1 MPDARIGHRLG
12 AFPLAA
18 RRAVTP
24 AHPAGMT
31 LVEMLVVIAIIALL
45 VALLLPAVQSAREA
59 ARRVQCGNNL
69 RQIGIASHNYG
80 AQSDAAGLVPDG
92 WIRTLKAFAENSHAT
107 WICPNDAPAADVA
120 EAEGS
125 LHIRNRGFDEYGGSH
140 DIPFNK
146 SGIRCREWRSV
157 PLTAAGSYG
166 LEFEDHTDWDFN
178 DLRMRIEPLP
188 SGDFLVTAIE
198 KSAGFTFDLKN
209 AFGTVV
215 AADFKPPM
223 TAILSGAGRSSYAI
237 NARSHLML
245 AGDSDKVL
253 CVEYRGKTVAD
264 VVGPASK
271 DYWPHR
277 VGDRHFRLSN
287 VLHVDGHVS
296 TLAPDEIDPRVPG
309 LHEAFWRP
317 TRDHRSRF

>member
-1 MPDARIGHRLG
+1 MTSHHRVLGCRVRIGR
-12 AFPLAA
+12 PDPNPP
-18 RRAVTP
+18 RCS
-24 AHPAGMT
+24 GMT
-31 LVEMLVVIAIIALL
+31 LVELLVVMAIIALL
-45 VALLLPAVQSAREA
+45 VALLVPAVQGAREA

-69 RQIGIASHNYG
+69 RQIGIAYHNFV
-80 AQSDAAGLVPDG
+80 AQSDGAGLVPDG
-92 WIRTLKAFAENSHAT
+92 WVKTLKRFAENSHPT
-107 WICPNDAPAADVA
+107 WVCPNDTPTDVLP

-157 PLTAAGSYG
+157 PLTVSGSYG

-188 SGDFLVTAIE
+188 NGDFLATALE
-198 KSAGFTFDLKN
+198 KSAGFTFDLKD

-215 AADFKPPM
+215 SADFKPPN
-223 TAILSGAGRSSYAI
+223 TAVISGGGRSSYAV

-264 VVGPASK
+264 VIGPTSK
-271 DYWPHR
+271 DYWPQR
-277 VGDRHFRLSN
+277 IGDRHFRLSN

-296 TLAPDEIDPRVPG
+296 TLAPEEIDPRVPA

-317 TRDHRSRF
+317 ARDHRSRF